1 MSTRIESADETL
13 RVEVG
18 PGGVIVTIDGHE
30 WQWVVSGVDSSL
42 HLAGSGSV
50 TGVWRPGDPSVL
62 PHDLDARRPEDCRR
76 CAKFL
81 LESEGAGVHE
91 TEAARR
97 NKNVSG
103 AANCGRSGARGNR
116 AACFPAPISLKR

>member
-1 MSTRIESADETL
+1 MATRMASREGTL

-18 PGGVIVTIDGHE
+18 PAGVIVTIDGHE

-42 HLAGSGSV
+42 HLAGNYL
-50 TGVWRPGDPSVL
+50 RQPG
-62 PHDLDARRPEDCRR
+62 HDGRAPRPEDCPR

-81 LESEGAGVHE
+81 LESEGAEVNQK
-91 TEAARR
+91 EATPR

-103 AANCGRSGARGNR
+103 AADCGRSGARGDR
-116 AACFPAPISLKR
+116 VASSSAPISSKR